1 MSRFENIKNKQIIVY
16 RHRRLDNYE
25 VFYVGIASTLY
36 RPYNKTSRNKFWKNI
51 VSKTNYNVEIIA
63 TVEDWKTAC
72 ELEEFLI
79 QEYGRRDLKTGT
91 LVNMTD
97 GGDGLNNYKF
107 DRNTVQRIREKNL
120 GRKHSLQ
127 QNIEKSIR
135 QQGQGGIKVIDTK
148 TQIIYNSIVIASKE
162 LGISKS
168 TLRRYLIN
176 NSNKTTLK
184 FLENG

>member
-1 MSRFENIKNKQIIVY
+1 MNNKLVY
-16 RHRRLDNYE
+16 RHITLDTNQ
-25 VFYVGIASTLY
+25 VFYIGIGKIN
-36 RPYNKTSRNKFWKNI
+36 RPNSKKNRNKFWH
-51 VSKTNYNVEIIA
+51 NVVNKHGYYSE
-63 TVEDWKTAC
+63 VVKDNLSHQEAC
-72 ELEEFLI
+72 ELEQLLI
-79 QEYGRRDLKTGT
+79 LEYGRRDLNTGY
-91 LVNMTD
+91 LVNMTN

>member
-1 MSRFENIKNKQIIVY
+1 MNNKLVY
-16 RHRRLDNYE
+16 RHITLDTNQ
-25 VFYVGIASTLY
+25 VFYIGIGKIH
-36 RPYNKTSRNKFWKNI
+36 RPNSKKDRNKFWH
-51 VSKTNYNVEIIA
+51 NVVNKHGYYSE
-63 TVEDWKTAC
+63 VVKDNLSHQEAC
-72 ELEEFLI
+72 ELEQLLI
-79 QEYGRRDLKTGT
+79 LEYGRRDLNTGY
-91 LVNMTD
+91 LVNMTN

>member
-1 MSRFENIKNKQIIVY
+1 MNNKLVY
-16 RHRRLDNYE
+16 RHITLDTNQ
-25 VFYVGIASTLY
+25 VFYIGIGKIN
-36 RPYNKTSRNKFWKNI
+36 RPNSKKNRNKFWHNVVNKHGYYSEI
-51 VSKTNYNVEIIA
+51 VKDNLSHQE
-63 TVEDWKTAC
+63 AC
-72 ELEEFLI
+72 ELEQLLI
-79 QEYGRRDLKTGT
+79 LEYGRRDLNTGY

-162 LGISKS
+162 LGISIS

>member
-1 MSRFENIKNKQIIVY
+1 MNNKVVY
-16 RHRRLDNYE
+16 RHITLDTNQ
-25 VFYVGIASTLY
+25 VFYIGIGKVS
-36 RPYNKTSRNKFWKNI
+36 RPKSKNNRNKFWQHVVNKHGYYSEVLKDNL
-51 VSKTNYNVEIIA
+51 SHE
-63 TVEDWKTAC
+63 EAC
-72 ELEEFLI
+72 ELEELLI
-79 QEYGRRDLKTGT
+79 LEYGRRDLGTGY

-107 DRNTVQRIREKNL
+107 DRSIVEKIREKNI

-127 QNIEKSIR
+127 QNLEKSLR
-135 QQGQGGIKVIDTK
+135 QQGQRGKKIIDSK
-148 TQIIYNSIVIASKE
+148 TQIIYRSIVIASKE
-162 LGISKS
+162 TGIPKT

>member
-1 MSRFENIKNKQIIVY
+1 MNNKLVY
-16 RHRRLDNYE
+16 RHITLDTNQ
-25 VFYVGIASTLY
+25 VFYIGIGKIN
-36 RPYNKTSRNKFWKNI
+36 RPNSKKNRNKFWH
-51 VSKTNYNVEIIA
+51 NVVNKHGYYSEIIKDNLNHQ
-63 TVEDWKTAC
+63 EAC
-72 ELEEFLI
+72 ELEQLLI
-79 QEYGRRDLKTGT
+79 LEYGRRDLNTGY

-107 DRNTVQRIREKNL
+107 DRNTVQKIREKNL